1 MLPESPVSDF
11 PGGSGVS
18 DDDPADQTA
27 AAVVLDST
35 FCISRTF
42 SVQFI
47 TQLHAFY
54 CRLCKINKVILST
67 IMFLYQRFL
76 ACEKAIIVNIG
87 LSCHYRDQQCLIAQN
102 TFPNPTLFICFEFP
116 ESPRINIIAML
127 SATIYVNEKSMRD

>member
-1 MLPESPVSDF
+1 MLITVPTVGFNVEKFKSKLMSTTIKSISNIRTIVYVRMITTPLSFNTNAVLGPMLPESPVSDF

-27 AAVVLDST
+27 AAVVVDST

-67 IMFLYQRFL
+67 TMF
-76 ACEKAIIVNIG
+76 
-87 LSCHYRDQQCLIAQN
+87 
-102 TFPNPTLFICFEFP
+102 
-116 ESPRINIIAML
+116 
-127 SATIYVNEKSMRD
+127 